1 MKNTMSEATKQ
12 RMKDAAEQV
21 LTLLIDDLGIEP
33 FQFTCEPGDSFSA
46 VDVLAE
52 SMVLAVLA
60 GMSKAGV
67 PIPQLPPKSEIGRI
81 CGQMFVQHD
90 AH

>member
-1 MKNTMSEATKQ
+1 MKNAMSEATEQ
-12 RMKDAAEQV
+12 RMKCAVEQV

-33 FQFTCEPGDSFSA
+33 FQLASEPGDAFSA

-60 GMSKAGV
+60 GLSKAGV

-81 CGQMFVQHD
+81 CGQMFVNHD